1 MRLSQLDKAIKFPT
15 LHGLTAEVGQPSSSL
30 GPTRLGAFIIPN
42 PWDTGSARMLAGLGF
57 EALATTS
64 AGFAFTLG
72 RSDGEVKREEALA
85 HSAAIAA
92 ATDLPVSADLENTFG
107 HVPRFVAETIRRLQA
122 FAAAGADVLYAPGLP
137 SLEAIREVCA
147 AVAPKPVNALSGIK
161 GLNFSASAPAPAGAR
176 HTAAR
181 PRCP

>member
-1 MRLSQLDKAIKFPT
+1 MSLSQLDKAIKFRT

-72 RSDGEVKREEALA
+72 RSDGEVRREEALA
-85 HSAAIAA
+85 HSAAIA
-92 ATDLPVSADLENTFG
+92 EG
-107 HVPRFVAETIRRLQA
+107 
-122 FAAAGADVLYAPGLP
+122 P
-137 SLEAIREVCA
+137 S
-147 AVAPKPVNALSGIK
+147 PD
-161 GLNFSASAPAPAGAR
+161 
-176 HTAAR
+176 
-181 PRCP
+181 